1 MPDAIDIEERTG
13 FGLATVMARKG
24 VAADD
29 VARALDL
36 PPVDGPRWSGDAR
49 LALIGTGPGTWLAL
63 STGAPETHAARL
75 AEALGPLASIA
86 DQSGGY
92 AILRLSGPGARTVL
106 QRGAPIDLHPQ
117 AFAPGSAA
125 VTVIAHIGAILRQLD
140 EAPTYEV
147 AVFRSYAASF
157 RRWLDAAVA
166 AL

>member
-1 MPDAIDIEERTG
+1 MPEDIHLEERTG

-24 VAADD
+24 VAGEA
-29 VARALDL
+29 VVRALNL
-36 PPVDGPRWSGDAR
+36 PPMIGSRWTGDGE

-63 STGAPETHAARL
+63 SDGPPGVHAARL
-75 AEALGPLASIA
+75 AEALAPLASVT

-92 AILRLSGPGARTVL
+92 VILKLSGPDARTVL
-106 QRGAPIDLHPQ
+106 QRGAPIDLHPLV
-117 AFAPGSAA
+117 FGPGVAA
-125 VTVIAHIGAILRQLD
+125 VTLIAHIGVVLRQVD

-157 RRWLDAAVA
+157 RRWLDAAIA